1 MSELNIQHIGYDIED
16 QEPKPY
22 PTNAKIQQLRQELA
36 KEILGKFNLATRI
49 MIIEAIWGIDVEK
62 ELNL

>member
-1 MSELNIQHIGYDIED
+1 MSESTIQHIGYDIED
-16 QEPKPY
+16 QEPKPE
-22 PTNAKIQQLRQELA
+22 PTNAKIQQLRQELV
-36 KEILGKFNLATRI
+36 KEILSKFNLVTRI

>member
-1 MSELNIQHIGYDIED
+1 MSELDIQHIGYDID
-16 QEPKPY
+16 YQEPKPE
-22 PTNAKIQQLRQELA
+22 PTNAKIQKLRQELA

-49 MIIEAIWGIDVEK
+49 MIVEAIWGIDVEK

>member
-1 MSELNIQHIGYDIED
+1 MSELDIQHISYDID
-16 QEPKPY
+16 YDEPKLE
-22 PTNAKIQQLRQELA
+22 PTNAKIQKLRQELA

-49 MIIEAIWGIDVEK
+49 MVVEAIWGIDVEK